1 MSNLTI
7 LRNIEKLT
15 YKLAFL
21 KSKKNTDVKHITEV
35 EQALL
40 YWKNKLINN

>member
-21 KSKKNTDVKHITEV
+21 KSKKNPDVKHITEV
-35 EQALL
+35 EQALIF
-40 YWKNKLINN
+40 WKNKLINN